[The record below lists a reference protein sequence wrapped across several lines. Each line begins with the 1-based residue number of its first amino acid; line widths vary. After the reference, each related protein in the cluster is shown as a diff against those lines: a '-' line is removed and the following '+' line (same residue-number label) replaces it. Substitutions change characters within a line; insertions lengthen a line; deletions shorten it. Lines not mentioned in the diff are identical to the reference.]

1 MKIYLYSQF
10 HCIGNL
16 SDNSWRKLY
25 FFKNLWIRNLCRILA
40 NRNQKSFKF
49 MVNTGENYIRFDWAM
64 KRLLRN
70 KANHAVLEGF
80 LSSLI
85 GSRFKIDRF
94 LESES
99 NQDDEED
106 KYNRV
111 DILAES
117 ENGELC
123 IIEVQNSREL
133 TYFHRML
140 YGVSKAITEYIGLGN
155 PYDKVRKVYSVN
167 IVYFELG
174 QGKDYV
180 YHGKTEFRGIHEP
193 HDMLKLSVR
202 QNEKFFGAK
211 EKDLIK
217 RKDAGDLFPEY
228 YVLRVNDFDK
238 VAATP
243 LDEWMEF
250 LKTGKIS
257 EQAQAQGL
265 AEARECLR
273 VDALS
278 ESERQAYYRHMESVR
293 HMKSLFDTSRDEGF
307 EEGHEEGYEKG
318 IEEGRKECSLAIARQ
333 MKAMGLSKGQI
344 AQATGLNIDD
354 I

>member
-1 MKIYLYSQF
+1 MIP
-10 HCIGNL
+10 
-16 SDNSWRKLY
+16 
-25 FFKNLWIRNLCRILA
+25 
-40 NRNQKSFKF
+40 
-49 MVNTGENYIRFDWAM
+49 TGENYIRFDWAM

-70 KANHAVLEGF
+70 KANYAVLEGF

-85 GSRFKIDRF
+85 GCRFKIERF
-94 LESES
+94 LESEG
-99 NQDDEED
+99 NQDYEDD

-117 ENGELC
+117 EKGELC

-140 YGVSKAITEYIGLGN
+140 YGVSKTITEYIGLGN
-155 PYDKVRKVYSVN
+155 PYDKVRKVYSIN

-193 HDMLKLSVR
+193 HDTLKLSVR
-202 QNEKFFGAK
+202 QNERFFGAN
-211 EKDLIK
+211 EKDLMK

-238 VAATP
+238 VASTP

-250 LKTGKIS
+250 LKTGRIND
-257 EQAQAQGL
+257 QAKAAGL
-265 AEARECLR
+265 PEARECLR

-278 ESERQAYYRHMESVR
+278 DTDRQAYYRHMESVR
-293 HMKSLFDTSRDEGF
+293 HMKSLFDTSRDEG
-307 EEGHEEGYEKG
+307 Y
-318 IEEGRKECSLAIARQ
+318 EEGRKKGQKEGLEKGLEKGRVEGLEKGRKEGMEKGLEKGRQERALEIARQ
-333 MKAMGLSKGQI
+333 MKAMGLSNEQI
-344 AQATGLNIDD
+344 AQATGLPFDEISPY